1 MDKIGKA
8 YDVITMGRSSID
20 LYSNDIGAPFVEITS
35 FAAYVGGCP
44 TNISVGT
51 RRLGLRSA
59 LLTAVGEDQV
69 GDFILHF
76 LQQEGVDTRFIPRK
90 PGHRSSAVVL
100 GIEPPDR
107 FPLTYYR
114 DNCADIELNVDDV
127 LATPIAD
134 SRALL
139 ITGTGLSKEPSRSA
153 TLFAA
158 EMAHQAGTTV
168 MLDIDFRP
176 DQWHDPRAFGI
187 TLRSALR
194 LVDIVV
200 GTEDEINAVMLTDP
214 SQVSLT
220 HSQVSDARVSGEINI
235 AIQALLGLGPQ
246 VLAQKRGAE
255 GTRVHLVLNDV
266 GAQFPKAEVLIR
278 APQADKSAV
287 GAINRPLQITQ
298 ITQIEVPGF
307 PVEVENILGAGDA
320 FASGFL
326 YGFVNGWDWYK
337 AARLGNACGAILVTK
352 HGCANFMPT
361 YDEVMMFIQ
370 NHGGL

>member
-1 MDKIGKA
+1 MNTTSGS

-20 LYSNDIGAPFVEITS
+20 LYSSDVGAPFVDITS

-51 RRLGLRSA
+51 QRLGLHAA
-59 LLTAVGEDQV
+59 LLTAVGDDQV
-69 GDFILHF
+69 GNFILHF
-76 LQQEGVDTRFIPRK
+76 LEQEGVETRFIPRK
-90 PGHRSSAVVL
+90 TGRRSSAVVL

-114 DNCADIELNVDDV
+114 DNCADIELTIDDV
-127 LATPIAD
+127 LATPIAR

-139 ITGTGLSKEPSRSA
+139 ISGTGLSKEPSRSA

-158 EMAHQAGTTV
+158 EMAQQAGV
-168 MLDIDFRP
+168 PVVLDIDFRP
-176 DQWHDPRAFGI
+176 DQWHDPRAFGV

-200 GTEDEINAVMLTDP
+200 GTEDEINAAMLTDA
-214 SQVSLT
+214 SQVSLS
-220 HSQVSDARVSGEINI
+220 HSQVSDARVSGDINA
-235 AIQALLGLGPQ
+235 AIQALLSLGPR
-246 VLAQKRGAE
+246 VLAQKRGAA
-255 GTRVHLVLNDV
+255 GAMVHLVSN
-266 GAQFPKAEVLIR
+266 GSPA
-278 APQADKSAV
+278 
-287 GAINRPLQITQ
+287 
-298 ITQIEVPGF
+298 TQIEVPGF
-307 PVEVENILGAGDA
+307 PVRVENILGAGDA

-326 YGFVNGWDWYK
+326 YGFVSGWDWYK

-361 YDEVMMFIQ
+361 YDEVMTFIQ
-370 NHGGL
+370 AQGGF